1 MKRIYLTFVFAGAV
15 CFQVA
20 AQNVDEDRIL
30 SADSLITMDGRL
42 DSLYRSLP
50 EVMVVGERP
59 VVKAMQGKLVYD
71 LPRLI
76 QNFAVDNAYDAI
88 KELPGVSEMNDNL
101 TLGGKSVTVVLD
113 GKVTTM
119 TQEQLNTLLKS
130 IPAGRIEKAEVMYS
144 APARY
149 QVRGAMIN
157 ICLKQGDSGKSTLQG
172 EFFSDYRQK
181 HYEYLTERASL
192 LYSGHKFSADFLY
205 SYSHGRNYFL
215 TDKEALHALSDGT
228 IHPIS
233 TNESQRS
240 RSNRHNLRLAGDY
253 VFAANHQLSVTYNA
267 QFVNGFNLSTVDGTQ
282 ISNARTRMTDQ
293 LHNARLDYHMPFG
306 WKAGVE
312 YTYYHSPSSQLLH
325 SRMGSDELDFRVKD
339 SQRINRW
346 KLFLSGE
353 HDLGNG
359 WGMNY
364 GAVYTTSLDNSH
376 QYYHDP
382 ETDEI
387 ISGNSNMKSR
397 RREQTLNF
405 YAGFNKAFGDKLSL
419 DASLAAEQFHTTVWN
434 EWSLYPTFNINY
446 APAPGNVWQLSL
458 SSDKSYPDYWA
469 TQDAVS
475 YMGGGY
481 SEIHGNPYLKPEIN
495 YQLQLTYVLNSKYM
509 FNAWYSHTKDNAT
522 QTLYQSPERLVEIY
536 KYFNFDFEQQ
546 AGVQAVVPFAI
557 GRWLKSRFTLT
568 GVYDRQKDSDFW
580 DIPFDRKAYYAMLS
594 MNHTVTLFSHPDIK
608 LIVSGMIRSKAIQ
621 GIYDLPASGNLDIAL
636 RYGFA
641 NGKALLTLRCNDLLE
656 TGQISPRIYY
666 AMQNVTNHY
675 SAFREFGVSFTYK
688 FGGYKE
694 KKREG
699 VDTSRF
705 K

>member
-1 MKRIYLTFVFAGAV
+1 M
-15 CFQVA
+15 
-20 AQNVDEDRIL
+20 
-30 SADSLITMDGRL
+30 
-42 DSLYRSLP
+42 
-50 EVMVVGERP
+50 
-59 VVKAMQGKLVYD
+59 
-71 LPRLI
+71 
-76 QNFAVDNAYDAI
+76 
-88 KELPGVSEMNDNL
+88 
-101 TLGGKSVTVVLD
+101 
-113 GKVTTM
+113 
-119 TQEQLNTLLKS
+119 
-130 IPAGRIEKAEVMYS
+130 
-144 APARY
+144 
-149 QVRGAMIN
+149 
-157 ICLKQGDSGKSTLQG
+157 
-172 EFFSDYRQK
+172 
-181 HYEYLTERASL
+181 TERASL

-546 AGVQAVVPFAI
+546 AGVSALSHL
-557 GRWLKSRFTLT
+557 R
-568 GVYDRQKDSDFW
+568 SD
-580 DIPFDRKAYYAMLS
+580 A
-594 MNHTVTLFSHPDIK
+594 
-608 LIVSGMIRSKAIQ
+608 G
-621 GIYDLPASGNLDIAL
+621 
-636 RYGFA
+636 
-641 NGKALLTLRCNDLLE
+641 
-656 TGQISPRIYY
+656 
-666 AMQNVTNHY
+666 
-675 SAFREFGVSFTYK
+675 
-688 FGGYKE
+688 
-694 KKREG
+694 
-699 VDTSRF
+699 
-705 K
+705 

>member
-20 AQNVDEDRIL
+20 AQNADEDRIL

-76 QNFAVDNAYDAI
+76 QNFAVGNAYDAI

-172 EFFSDYRQK
+172 EFFSDYRQR

-192 LYSGHKFSADFLY
+192 LYSGDKFSADFLY

-580 DIPFDRKAYYAMLS
+580 DIPFDRKAYYAMLN

-641 NGKALLTLRCNDLLE
+641 NGKALLTLRCNDLFE

>member
-1 MKRIYLTFVFAGAV
+1 
-15 CFQVA
+15 
-20 AQNVDEDRIL
+20 
-30 SADSLITMDGRL
+30 
-42 DSLYRSLP
+42 
-50 EVMVVGERP
+50 
-59 VVKAMQGKLVYD
+59 
-71 LPRLI
+71 
-76 QNFAVDNAYDAI
+76 
-88 KELPGVSEMNDNL
+88 
-101 TLGGKSVTVVLD
+101 
-113 GKVTTM
+113 
-119 TQEQLNTLLKS
+119 
-130 IPAGRIEKAEVMYS
+130 MYS

-172 EFFSDYRQK
+172 EFFSDYRQR

-405 YAGFNKAFGDKLSL
+405 TPDLTRL
-419 DASLAAEQFHTTVWN
+419 LV
-434 EWSLYPTFNINY
+434 INC
-446 APAPGNVWQLSL
+446 L
-458 SSDKSYPDYWA
+458 
-469 TQDAVS
+469 
-475 YMGGGY
+475 
-481 SEIHGNPYLKPEIN
+481 
-495 YQLQLTYVLNSKYM
+495 
-509 FNAWYSHTKDNAT
+509 
-522 QTLYQSPERLVEIY
+522 
-536 KYFNFDFEQQ
+536 
-546 AGVQAVVPFAI
+546 
-557 GRWLKSRFTLT
+557 
-568 GVYDRQKDSDFW
+568 
-580 DIPFDRKAYYAMLS
+580 
-594 MNHTVTLFSHPDIK
+594 
-608 LIVSGMIRSKAIQ
+608 
-621 GIYDLPASGNLDIAL
+621 
-636 RYGFA
+636 
-641 NGKALLTLRCNDLLE
+641 
-656 TGQISPRIYY
+656 
-666 AMQNVTNHY
+666 
-675 SAFREFGVSFTYK
+675 
-688 FGGYKE
+688 
-694 KKREG
+694 
-699 VDTSRF
+699 
-705 K
+705 